1 MAASVSESSLRI
13 CRSRRLPGDIQR
25 LVCTVVFGELP
36 VRSARDARRL
46 RSSRAPSSQWYPER
60 EHMWRSN
67 VGDQRL
73 RLTPDLQQEP
83 ASGQAPVQ
91 RSDGGRGARSH
102 DAVLAP
108 LAANRW
114 SALGSTSDSGFRRSK
129 ALLPMCPEPAD
140 GGAQAPFQVGDPRS
154 NAAAIATYAEGGCP
168 ADEVL
173 KLTTSLLRLGGD
185 FTRSMELLQAV
196 KDAGICPNV
205 VTYSAAISACEK
217 AGRVDEALA
226 LLNELKAMGGDDP
239 MMRPNVVTYSA
250 AISACEKAGRA
261 DHALALLGELKV
273 LAGRDP
279 TMRPNVVTYSAAISA
294 CEKAGWADHALAL
307 LDELRAQ
314 AGCDEAL
321 RPNAITYSA
330 AISACMKAEKTD
342 RAWELIA
349 EAIQDGVVLAD
360 AGYDAQANSLDF
372 HADHVFCAPPPSSR
386 PVGVPAPVARALL
399 GYHRAR
405 GHLTGATQYIV
416 GQHGGDA
423 VKRVVLEA
431 LNSAR
436 PRAYVVS
443 PTNAGVLVPTAPN
456 SRLAWSDDGA
466 EQAQPPASNA
476 LADHLQAMWPQPG
489 PSDAADSDAMSIDG
503 ASDSSV
509 DEDEN
514 YTVIM
519 VTDPNARARERAALA
534 QRVREAETLEDVR
547 ALVSEAEAL
556 QADILQ
562 RYPTPSAARLSEAF
576 LPGTDN
582 IGSRYWLLRDLVWR
596 SHDAAMAWQSVAD
609 HYRAAGGASLGL
621 GLGADSIALLEN
633 AAAVGEAQAA
643 RLEITQAVMDA
654 VWRFKAWRPSFKSGD
669 VHGIRSV
676 LESLERAF
684 LLCNAG
690 ALAALPLR
698 DRPIQAFDAQL
709 DILCGD
715 AAELSRPGGGA
726 SIAYP
731 FGLRPAARAAARA
744 SAVAMGA
751 RIVQTIE
758 RLLPALQGKMPA
770 AAADLMSADEPASP
784 EPADNLALIE
794 LFAHLEPTI
803 EHARHLA
810 TRSRLE
816 VEHAVGNH
824 VSAFGLWHDTALAF
838 DNARQALESVATAG
852 WPSQALSVP
861 EVLALHEEIREG
873 YEAAV
878 GSMQDAAGRV
888 LSAAW
893 EQVRDCL
900 GRARGASGMATQLE
914 RVNARPELRKRLIA
928 NCERML
934 GLVAQSFFAQRAGD
948 SNAARIAAPFASLQA
963 FLKVAGTPVP
973 EALPAAAELQQIATE
988 AERAGAGA
996 VPAVRSA
1003 LRELSTFCKGLRME
1017 RLRAACDSE
1026 RSEVVALCAS
1036 ASRDIWQ
1043 AATHVEQG
1051 LRALVDPKRAAGPG
1065 NTSAGTAAQRL
1076 EQQREGLLALPSD
1089 VPAALARQ
1097 QGSSAL
1103 ILRGVASAGHLTA
1116 QLIRCHEQAKH
1127 AMGEADLAQRA
1138 KALRRIAAE
1147 VQTAGAKAG
1156 EVFVD
1161 TVTLG
1166 DTPGAASAHREAALV
1181 GAAVSRSERLA
1192 EYMRLCVQMLA
1203 GLAAGQHSA
1212 QSRIRQPAGDARAY
1226 EREADAI
1233 QAIHDDL
1240 VDHLYEARERVVSQ
1254 LEARHAASG
1263 TLEGDA
1269 GAEIGFVDE
1278 LVDALEWR
1286 AILETDRVQRAWMH
1300 TTSDAVAT
1308 RVDTTNRDVLLG
1320 MSDLLSKIEDDLQTS
1335 KDRLALYAEKTGDQA
1350 YPKTLTR
1357 ENITLSVGLART
1369 RTTLYERLTALRT
1382 TLQQERDA
1390 AQAGAS
1396 QARPPKRKGKEPK
1409 GKAK

>member
-1 MAASVSESSLRI
+1 
-13 CRSRRLPGDIQR
+13 
-25 LVCTVVFGELP
+25 
-36 VRSARDARRL
+36 
-46 RSSRAPSSQWYPER
+46 
-60 EHMWRSN
+60 MWRSN

-91 RSDGGRGARSH
+91 RSDGSRGARSH

-114 SALGSTSDSGFRRSK
+114 SALGSASDSGFRRSK
-129 ALLPMCPEPAD
+129 APLPMRSEPAH
-140 GGAQAPFQVGDPRS
+140 GGAQAPFQVSDPRS

-217 AGRVDEALA
+217 AGRVDEALV
-226 LLNELKAMGGDDP
+226 LLNELKAMGSDDP

-279 TMRPNVVTYSAAISA
+279 AMRPNVVTYSAAISA

-372 HADHVFCAPPPSSR
+372 HANHIFCAPPPSSR
-386 PVGVPAPVARALL
+386 PAGVPAPVARALL
-399 GYHRAR
+399 GYHWAQ
-405 GHLTGATQYIV
+405 GHLTGGTQYIV
-416 GQHGGDA
+416 GQHGGDV

-443 PTNAGVLVPTAPN
+443 PTNAGVLVATAPN
-456 SRLAWSDDGA
+456 SHLAWSDDGGD
-466 EQAQPPASNA
+466 QAQLPVSNA
-476 LADHLQAMWPQPG
+476 LADHLQGMWPQPG
-489 PSDAADSDAMSIDG
+489 PSEAADARSDAMSIDS
-503 ASDSSV
+503 ASDSSL
-509 DEDEN
+509 DEYEN
-514 YTVIM
+514 YRVITY
-519 VTDPNARARERAALA
+519 TDPDVLARERAALA
-534 QRVREAETLEDVR
+534 QRVREAETVEDVR
-547 ALVSEAEAL
+547 ALVNEAEAL
-556 QADILQ
+556 QAGILQ
-562 RYPTPSAARLSEAF
+562 RYPTPSAAQLSEAF
-576 LPGTDN
+576 VPGSDN
-582 IGSRYWLLRDLVWR
+582 IASHYWPLRDLVWR
-596 SHDAAMAWQSVAD
+596 CDGAAMAWQSVAD
-609 HYRAAGGASLGL
+609 HYRAARDASLGL
-621 GLGADSIALLEN
+621 GLLADSIAPLES
-633 AAAVGEAQAA
+633 AAAASEARAA

-654 VWRFKAWRPSFKSGD
+654 VWRFKAWRPRFNSGE
-669 VHGIRSV
+669 VHQIQSV
-676 LESLERAF
+676 LEPLERAF
-684 LLCNAG
+684 ALCNAD

-698 DRPIQAFDAQL
+698 DGPIQEFDAQL
-709 DILCGD
+709 DILSQD
-715 AAELSRPGGGA
+715 AVELSRPGAGA
-726 SIAYP
+726 SIVYP
-731 FGLRPAARAAARA
+731 VGLRPAARAAARA
-744 SAVAMGA
+744 SAMGA
-751 RIVQTIE
+751 RIVQIIE
-758 RLLPALQGKMPA
+758 RLLQALKGNMPA
-770 AAADLMSADEPASP
+770 VAATDPMSVDEPASP

-794 LFAHLEPTI
+794 LFAHLEPAV
-803 EHARHLA
+803 EPARHLA
-810 TRSRLE
+810 ARSRLE
-816 VEHAVGNH
+816 VEHSADDH
-824 VSAFGLWHDTALAF
+824 VTAFGLWHDTALAF
-838 DNARQALESVATAG
+838 DKARQALESVAAAG
-852 WPSQALSVP
+852 WPSQALSAP
-861 EVLALHEEIREG
+861 EVLALHEEIRQG

-878 GSMQDAAGRV
+878 GSMQDAAGQV
-888 LSAAW
+888 FSAAW

-900 GRARGASGMATQLE
+900 GRARGTSGVATQLE
-914 RVNARPELRKRLIA
+914 RVSARPELRKRLIGG
-928 NCERML
+928 CERML
-934 GLVAQSFFAQRAGD
+934 GLAARSFFAQRAGD
-948 SNAARIAAPFASLQA
+948 SNVARVAAPFASLQA

-973 EALPAAAELQQIATE
+973 EVLPAAALLQQIATE

-996 VPAVRSA
+996 VPAVQSA
-1003 LRELSTFCKGLRME
+1003 LRELSTFCKDLRME
-1017 RLRAACDSE
+1017 RLRAACSSE
-1026 RSEVVALCAS
+1026 RSEVVELCAG

-1043 AATHVEQG
+1043 AATRVEHS
-1051 LRALVDPKRAAGPG
+1051 LRALVDPKRVAGHD
-1065 NTSAGTAAQRL
+1065 NTSADTATEPSDAEMAAVAGTAAQRL
-1076 EQQREGLLALPSD
+1076 EQRREGLLALPSD

-1097 QGSSAL
+1097 QGSSVL

-1127 AMGEADLAQRA
+1127 AMGEADLVQRA
-1138 KALRRIAAE
+1138 KVLRRIAAE

-1166 DTPGAASAHREAALV
+1166 DTPGSASANREAALV

-1203 GLAAGQHSA
+1203 GLAAGLHDA
-1212 QSRIRQPAGDARAY
+1212 QSSIRQPADDVRAY
-1226 EREADAI
+1226 ERKADAI
-1233 QAIHDDL
+1233 QEIHDDL
-1240 VDHLYEARERVVSQ
+1240 VDCLYEARERVVSL
-1254 LEARHAASG
+1254 LEARHAASD
-1263 TLEGDA
+1263 TPEGDT

-1300 TTSDAVAT
+1300 TTSDAAAS

-1320 MSDLLSKIEDDLQTS
+1320 MPDLLSKIEDDLQTS
-1335 KDRLALYAEKTGDQA
+1335 KDRLALYAERTGDQA

-1369 RTTLYERLTALRT
+1369 RMTLSERLTVLRT

-1409 GKAK
+1409 GKGKSKAK

>member
-1 MAASVSESSLRI
+1 
-13 CRSRRLPGDIQR
+13 
-25 LVCTVVFGELP
+25 
-36 VRSARDARRL
+36 
-46 RSSRAPSSQWYPER
+46 
-60 EHMWRSN
+60 MWRSN

-91 RSDGGRGARSH
+91 RSDGSRGARSH
-102 DAVLAP
+102 DDVLAP

-114 SALGSTSDSGFRRSK
+114 SAPGSASHAGFRRSK
-129 ALLPMCPEPAD
+129 APLPMRPEQAD
-140 GGAQAPFQVGDPRS
+140 GGAQAPFQVCDPRS

-217 AGRVDEALA
+217 AGRMDEALV
-226 LLNELKAMGGDDP
+226 LLNELKAMGSDDP

-261 DHALALLGELKV
+261 DHALVLLGELKV
-273 LAGRDP
+273 LAGHDP

-307 LDELRAQ
+307 LDELRVQ

-330 AISACMKAEKTD
+330 AISACMKAEKAD

-372 HADHVFCAPPPSSR
+372 HANHVFCAPPPSSR
-386 PVGVPAPVARALL
+386 PAGVPAPVARALL

-423 VKRVVLEA
+423 VKRVILDA

-456 SRLAWSDDGA
+456 LRLAWSDDGG

-489 PSDAADSDAMSIDG
+489 PSDAADSDAMSIDS
-503 ASDSSV
+503 ASDSSP
-509 DEDEN
+509 DEYEN

-547 ALVSEAEAL
+547 ALISEAEAS
-556 QADILQ
+556 QADIPQ
-562 RYPTPSAARLSEAF
+562 RYPPPSAAQLSQACT
-576 LPGTDN
+576 PSGDN
-582 IGSRYWLLRDLVWR
+582 IRSHYGSLRDLVWR

-609 HYRAAGGASLGL
+609 HYWAARGASLGL
-621 GLGADSIALLEN
+621 GLPADSIASLET
-633 AAAVGEAQAA
+633 AAAASEARAA
-643 RLEITQAVMDA
+643 RLEITQAVTDA
-654 VWRFKAWRPSFKSGD
+654 IWRFKAWWPSFNSGN
-669 VHGIRSV
+669 VYEIRSV
-676 LESLERAF
+676 LESLERAS
-684 LLCNAG
+684 LLCNAD

-698 DRPIQAFDAQL
+698 DGPIHEFDAQL
-709 DILCGD
+709 DILRRD
-715 AAELSRPGGGA
+715 AVELSRPGSGA
-726 SIAYP
+726 SIVYDLP
-731 FGLRPAARAAARA
+731 FLTLTERAAARA
-744 SAVAMGA
+744 SAVAMSA

-758 RLLPALQGKMPA
+758 RLSPALKGN
-770 AAADLMSADEPASP
+770 MSAVAAPVPMSVDEPASP

-810 TRSRLE
+810 VRSRLE
-816 VEHAVGNH
+816 VEHAADNH
-824 VSAFGLWHDTALAF
+824 VSAFGLWHDAALAF
-838 DNARQALESVATAG
+838 DKARQALESVAAAG

-861 EVLALHEEIREG
+861 EMLALREEIREG

-888 LSAAW
+888 FSAAW

-914 RVNARPELRKRLIA
+914 RVSARPELRKRLIA
-928 NCERML
+928 GCERML

-948 SNAARIAAPFASLQA
+948 SNAARVAAPFASLQA

-1026 RSEVVALCAS
+1026 RSEVVALCAG

-1043 AATHVEQG
+1043 AAARIEHS
-1051 LRALVDPKRAAGPG
+1051 LRALVDPKRVAGHG
-1065 NTSAGTAAQRL
+1065 GTSADTAAEPSDAEMAAAADSAAQRL
-1076 EQQREGLLALPSD
+1076 EQRREGLLALPSD

-1097 QGSSAL
+1097 QGSSVL

-1138 KALRRIAAE
+1138 KVLRRIAAE

-1203 GLAAGQHSA
+1203 DLAAGQHNA

-1240 VDHLYEARERVVSQ
+1240 VDHLYEARERVVSL
-1254 LEARHAASG
+1254 LEARHAASD
-1263 TLEGDA
+1263 TLEGGA
-1269 GAEIGFVDE
+1269 EAEIGFVDE

-1320 MSDLLSKIEDDLQTS
+1320 MSGLLSKIEGDLQTS

-1390 AQAGAS
+1390 ARAGAS

-1409 GKAK
+1409 GKSKAK